1 MYTKLLSTFYD
12 LHAKQAD
19 ETLHAPQPA
28 VFTYSNPATS
38 ILVGSN
44 LSEMNK
50 VKMWTILDKGIPSSC
65 SEIVILKELSSW
77 SSSNANTTLTHL

>member
-50 VKMWTILDKGIPSSC
+50 VKM
-65 SEIVILKELSSW
+65 
-77 SSSNANTTLTHL
+77 